1 MDRYAVLFTFY
12 LLVISLI
19 VYILI
24 AVILNLNFESQWYKN
39 LTKSVVE
46 VNINRYVFIVMYF
59 LVSLLPYL
67 ILFNDPVL
75 LVYLLIGALSSFF
88 WIVILFLG
96 QNLKVSAWLVV
107 PIFLYYLWLFSYLW
121 WRNLVAA
128 VFLIPLLVFII
139 FVFYHVVHLASIN
152 DAIL

>member
-1 MDRYAVLFTFY
+1 MDACIILFTFY

-24 AVILNLNFESQWYKN
+24 AVIINLTLESQWYKN

-46 VNINRYVFIVMYF
+46 VNINRYVFVVMYF
-59 LVSLLPYL
+59 FVSLLPYL
-67 ILFNDPVL
+67 ILFNDPSM

-88 WIVILFLG
+88 WIVVLFLG
-96 QNLKVSAWLVV
+96 QDLNFSLWLVV
-107 PIFLYYLWLFSYLW
+107 PVFLYYLWLFSYLW
-121 WRNLVAA
+121 WRNLLAA

-139 FVFYHVVHLASIN
+139 FIFYDIVHLASIN